1 MMRAVHES
9 EIAYERALQQTP
21 ESIRKQ
27 VSPFTSTGDNKTGQ
41 WYLRDAKGVELWR
54 TPLPPPPA
62 SADVRPRPRVDT
74 KAQQSYDMVRKLGLA
89 NSEAVQVISENVVA
103 LLDRVEKLEAE
114 LSEARA
120 RMDLER
126 RGITFRGTWQAAI
139 DYEQGAIVTYS
150 ERAYVA
156 SKAIRSGGQP
166 PARNGSGWFH
176 LFDQTE
182 VPR

>member
-1 MMRAVHES
+1 M
-9 EIAYERALQQTP
+9 AYEKALLQAP
-21 ESIRKQ
+21 ESVRER
-27 VSPFTSTGDNKTGQ
+27 VSVFTSYANPSTGQ
-41 WYLRDAKGVELWR
+41 WFLRSASGVELWR

-62 SADVRPRPRVDT
+62 SAAAQPMPRVEA
-74 KAQQSYDMVRKLGLA
+74 KAQQNYDMVRKLGLA
-89 NSEAVQVISENVVA
+89 NSEAVQAISENVLA
-103 LLDRVEKLEAE
+103 LLQRVERLEAE
-114 LSEARA
+114 VSEARA

-126 RGITFRGTWQAAI
+126 RGITFRGIWQVAI

-166 PARNGSGWFH
+166 PSRNGSGWLH
-176 LFDQTE
+176 MFDQSE